1 MEVEG
6 SKQVKQVGRRLLE
19 AASGRQNNW
28 VDQPDWITGRGQ
40 NAGAL
45 RGGLT

>member
-28 VDQPDWITGRGQ
+28 VGQPDWITGRGQ